1 MSDARIDL
9 TMQLREPNELQ
20 PRFGTA
26 LVPRNS
32 ISGRAL
38 VAVVAIMTFLV
49 SLTTGAAVLVTKAA
63 GEWQSDISREIT
75 IQIMPAPGRDLDTSV
90 NRAVAIARAISGVL
104 EVRPYSKEESMK
116 LLEPWLGSGISLSE
130 LPVPRL
136 IVIKIAA
143 DTAPDLGQLRRVLAD
158 QVPGAIVDDHRGWI
172 DRMRA
177 LAGTAVAVGVCILI
191 LMFAA
196 TILSVAFATR
206 GAMATN
212 KAVIE
217 VLHFVGAKNGFIAR
231 HFQHHF
237 LVLGLQGGAIG
248 GGAAIVVFLAATT
261 ISHWFVG
268 GDQGSAL
275 FGSFS
280 IGFTGYAAVLGQVIL
295 IAVVTAWTS
304 RHTVNSTLE
313 TID

>member
-1 MSDARIDL
+1 MSDARDL
-9 TMQLREPNELQ
+9 TMQLREPNEPL

-49 SLTTGAAVLVTKAA
+49 SLTTGAAILVTKAA
-63 GEWQSDISREIT
+63 GEWQSDISREMT

-90 NRAVAIARAISGVL
+90 NRAVAIARAISGVT

-143 DTAPDLGQLRRVLAD
+143 EATPDLGQLRRVLAD
-158 QVPGAIVDDHRGWI
+158 QVPGAVVDDHRGWI

-177 LAGTAVAVGVCILI
+177 MAGTAIAIGVCILI

-196 TILSVAFATR
+196 TVLSVAFATR

-248 GGAAIVVFLAATT
+248 GGAAIVVFLAATM
-261 ISHWFVG
+261 ISHWLVG
-268 GDQGSAL
+268 GDQGSVL

-280 IGFTGYAAVLGQVIL
+280 IGLAGYAAVIGQVML

-304 RHTVNSTLE
+304 RHTVNRTLE